1 MVDLQNASSVAA
13 VIRDHV
19 RAAPDDLAVI
29 VVPDVD
35 ADDDTRW
42 TYARLDAEARKVG
55 AWLRARYP
63 VGERLLLLY
72 PTGVDF
78 VAALVGCLYA
88 GMAAVP
94 APLPGRYREER
105 SRVQGIAE
113 NAGVCAI
120 LTDSENLA
128 AVADWADAEGLT
140 TPVVATDGVDLPDP
154 GAWQP
159 QELDRSAL
167 AMLQYTSGTTGAPK
181 GAMLSHGNLLHNVE
195 NQRVMCRL
203 TRETRLGGWLPLYH
217 DMGLLGQLVPA
228 LLVGTC
234 CVLMRPAS
242 FLKRPHQWLRL
253 IDKYGIHSS
262 AGPSFAYDLVR
273 DRITDDQLA
282 ELDLSRWRFSAIG
295 AEPVRP
301 ATLDGFIERFA
312 PAGLR
317 EDVLTTCYGMAEA
330 TVYVSGDAF
339 RPPKVTTV
347 DSELLEQQRFV
358 AADGA
363 DGGVGMVSCGT
374 PHTFDVVI
382 IDPTTA
388 EPLPPGS
395 IGEICLRGG
404 SLATGYWN
412 DNTANAF
419 AWTTDGYLRT
429 GDLGTVHDGEVYVT
443 GRCVE
448 LVTVA
453 GRKFSPQDIERT
465 LRARHPELGSV
476 GAVFSVPLG
485 EADAATDA
493 LIVTHEISGRPTAD
507 RLRVLAE
514 QIRAT
519 VVGEFGVPVD
529 GIGLLRRA
537 VVRRTTSGKIQRAT
551 MRRMLL
557 ADELTA
563 VYADYEPW
571 VVEALQARRREPAG
585 V

>member
-1 MVDLQNASSVAA
+1 MVDSQNVTSIAA

-19 RAAPDDLAVI
+19 RTAPDDLAVI
-29 VVPDVD
+29 VVHDVD
-35 ADDDTRW
+35 ESDDTRW

-55 AWLRARYP
+55 AWLRARFP

-113 NAGVCAI
+113 NAGVCAV
-120 LTDSENLA
+120 LTDSENFS
-128 AVADWADAEGLT
+128 AVAEWADAEGLG
-140 TPVVATDGVDLPDP
+140 TPVVATDGGDLPDA

-159 QELDRSAL
+159 EELDRSAL
-167 AMLQYTSGTTGAPK
+167 ALLQYTSGTTGAPK
-181 GAMLSHGNLLHNVE
+181 GAMLSHGNILHNVT

-203 TRETRLGGWLPLYH
+203 TPRTRLGGWLPLYH
-217 DMGLLGQLVPA
+217 DMGLLGQLLPA

-253 IDKYGIHSS
+253 IDKYDIHSS

-273 DRITDDQLA
+273 TRITDDQVA

-301 ATLDGFIERFA
+301 MTLDRFVERFA

-317 EDVLTTCYGMAEA
+317 DDVLTTCYGMAEA
-330 TVYVSGDAF
+330 TVYISGQAY
-339 RPPKVTTV
+339 RRPKVITV
-347 DSELLEQQRFV
+347 NPEMLERQRFV
-358 AADGA
+358 AADG
-363 DGGVGMVSCGT
+363 GVGLVSCGT
-374 PHTFDVVI
+374 PHTFDVLI
-382 IDPTTA
+382 TDPTTA

-404 SLATGYWN
+404 SVAAGYWN
-412 DNTANAF
+412 DTAANAF
-419 AWTTDGYLRT
+419 AWTADGYLRT
-429 GDLGTVHDGEVYVT
+429 GDLGAVYDGEIYVT
-443 GRCVE
+443 GRCAE

-453 GRKFSPQDIERT
+453 GRTFAPQDIERT

-476 GAVFSVPLG
+476 GAVFSVSLG
-485 EADAATDA
+485 AAAATMDA
-493 LIVTHEISGRPTAD
+493 LIVTHEINGRPPAD
-507 RLRVLAE
+507 RLRALAE

-519 VVGEFGVPVD
+519 VACEFGVPVD

-537 VVRRTTSGKIQRAT
+537 AVRRTTSGKIQRAT

-571 VVEALQARRREPAG
+571 VVQALRARRREPAS